1 VKLRKINSHMEAT
14 KGRKKEALGLNMGM
28 LWNEGEKKEFFS

>member
-1 VKLRKINSHMEAT
+1 MEAT